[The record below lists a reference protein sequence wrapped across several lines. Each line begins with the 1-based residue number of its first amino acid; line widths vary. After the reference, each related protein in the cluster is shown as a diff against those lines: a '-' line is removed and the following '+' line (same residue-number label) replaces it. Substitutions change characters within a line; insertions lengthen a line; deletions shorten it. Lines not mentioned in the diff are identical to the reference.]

1 MSYMQLSP
9 DASLGTMIF
18 SHRHNW
24 DGTICKGASLWNC
37 GSPQEF
43 RDQYCTEGRDRCNVI
58 HTFDRTGPR
67 LKVVHDSLSWLLA
80 EDPDIL
86 IDRILLIWSKATRGE
101 YGIPPAA
108 PAFRVAGAYRIA
120 RVEKLG
126 FGPRPWWEIHPHRG
140 QWCRFH
146 ELNLATPAFR
156 ETPNSLIKIVEAESL
171 RSLFRKVEEQ
181 IGENPELIT
190 QDVDRENVTAF
201 VRQLPEWLKE
211 QAAKP
216 KSDGLRSNPFS
227 SLVST
232 GLPLSAPPPKPPLI
246 PAWPVKSE
254 PKPDTASGGPAN
266 SEVGLGGPARP
277 SSPVRG
283 SNSESTAT
291 VTQKEGLLENS
302 KLHRDIER
310 TYGRSVLTALLSA
323 AASKKIIVLRGLPGM
338 GKSHLAQRLLD
349 PQRPERIFTLPVS
362 ATWRGSEDL
371 LGYVNPVDRKFQAT
385 AFTQFLIE
393 AANAWDAGD
402 RAHRLVIFEEFNLS
416 QPEYWLTDI
425 LVRSEFPAENRLART
440 LPLSSSTDPKE
451 RLSVFLSPAIRFVA
465 TLNNDHTTRS
475 LSPRVLDRA
484 AVIEL
489 GITPEVALE
498 CRSISISPEQLE
510 SIRQLNFILRLK
522 GVCFSHRTAESLSAC
537 VERFGRDVS
546 IWPYLDSVLAME
558 VMSRVR
564 LLTANPADEKVL
576 ADLEK
581 WADEQSANLPE
592 SARMIRSWRELVD
605 SGQDIAQ
612 A

>member
-1 MSYMQLSP
+1 MHLSP
-9 DASLGTMIF
+9 DASLGMMVF

-24 DGTICKGASLWNC
+24 DGTICKSASVWNC

-43 RDQYCTEGRDRCNVI
+43 RDQFCVAGRDRCNVV
-58 HTFDRTGPR
+58 HSFDRIQPSVKIGY
-67 LKVVHDSLSWLLA
+67 DSLSWILSD
-80 EDPDIL
+80 DPDAL
-86 IDRILLIWSKATRGE
+86 RDRILLIWSKATKGE
-101 YGIPPAA
+101 YGIPPGA
-108 PAFRVAGAYRIA
+108 PTFRVAGAYRIA
-120 RVEKLG
+120 RAEKMG
-126 FGPRPWWEIHPHRG
+126 MGPKFWWEIHPHRD

-146 ELNLATPAFR
+146 ELNLNSPIFR

-171 RSLFRKVEEQ
+171 RSLFRKVEDQ
-181 IGENPELIT
+181 LAENPEAIT
-190 QDVDRENVTAF
+190 QESDRKSVAEFIRHV
-201 VRQLPEWLKE
+201 PDWLRE
-211 QAAKP
+211 QSAKP
-216 KSDGLRSNPFS
+216 RADGLKSSPFASLS
-227 SLVST
+227 SS
-232 GLPLSAPPPKPPLI
+232 PLSPPAMKAPAI
-246 PAWPVKSE
+246 PSRTGKGDAKLEAPSPGSAISPAEK
-254 PKPDTASGGPAN
+254 TSGERSA
-266 SEVGLGGPARP
+266 
-277 SSPVRG
+277 
-283 SNSESTAT
+283 
-291 VTQKEGLLENS
+291 VTQVPAPREGLLENP
-302 KLHRDIER
+302 KLHAEIER
-310 TYGRSVLTALLSA
+310 TYGRNVLTALLSA
-323 AASKKIIVLRGLPGM
+323 AASKKIIVLRGLPGT

-349 PQRPERIFTLPVS
+349 PQKADRIFTLPVS

-402 RAHRLVIFEEFNLS
+402 RGHRLVIFEEFNLS

-425 LVRSEFPAENRLART
+425 LVRSEFPADKRVART

-451 RLSVFLSPAIRFVA
+451 RLSVFLSPAVRFVA

-475 LSPRVLDRA
+475 LSPRVLDRS

-498 CRSISISPEQLE
+498 CRSIAVSPEQLE

-522 GVCFSHRTAESLSAC
+522 GVCFSHRTAASLSAC
-537 VERFGRDVS
+537 VEQFGREAP
-546 IWPYLDSVLAME
+546 IWPFLDSVLAME

-576 ADLEK
+576 MDLEK

-592 SARMIRSWRELVD
+592 CVRMIRSWRELVD